1 MDKKYDFEG
10 IGKRLPYKIPDNLFN
25 DMESNVMSE
34 LKRIPTEINVAKRVS
49 GHAGKRIAITGA
61 AFAVAASLALFL
73 IFNFE
78 ENGGITGIADV
89 EEAFARLDEADQE
102 YLIDIY
108 ENDLFLIE

>member
-1 MDKKYDFEG
+1 MWQK
-10 IGKRLPYKIPDNLFN
+10 
-25 DMESNVMSE
+25 

-49 GHAGKRIAITGA
+49 GHAGKRIAIAGA

-73 IFNFE
+73 IFNLG
-78 ENGGITGIADV
+78 ENGGMTGITDV

-108 ENDLFLIE
+108 ENDLFLNE

>member
-1 MDKKYDFEG
+1 MDKKYDFES

-34 LKRIPTEINVAKRVS
+34 VKRISTEITVSKGVS
-49 GHAGKRIAITGA
+49 GHAEKRIVIAGVV
-61 AFAVAASLALFL
+61 FAMAASIALFL
-73 IFNFE
+73 IFNFG

-89 EEAFARLDEADQE
+89 EEAFARLDEDDQE

-108 ENDLFLIE
+108 ENDLFLNE

>member
-1 MDKKYDFEG
+1 MDKKYDFES

-34 LKRIPTEINVAKRVS
+34 VKRIPTGMPVSKGVS
-49 GHAGKRIAITGA
+49 GHAEKRIAIACA
-61 AFAVAASLALFL
+61 AFAMAASIALFL
-73 IFNFE
+73 IFNLG
-78 ENGGITGIADV
+78 ENGGITGITDV

-108 ENDLFLIE
+108 ENDLFLNE